1 MALDAEGAGAGAG
14 APESP
19 DAAGAAGVGEDEED
33 MAAARRWGS
42 ARCAG
47 AKGKGCCGGL
57 AAARV
62 VAQREE
68 RERARLPPPI
78 GIS

>member
-1 MALDAEGAGAGAG
+1 MALDADGAGAA
-14 APESP
+14 AASP
-19 DAAGAAGVGEDEED
+19 DAAGFGVEEEEED
-33 MAAARRWGS
+33 MAAAAAARRRGG
-42 ARCAG
+42 ARWAG
-47 AKGKGCCGGL
+47 ARKGPRGTL

-78 GIS
+78 GFS

>member
-1 MALDAEGAGAGAG
+1 MALDAEGAGAGAP
-14 APESP
+14 ASP
-19 DAAGAAGVGEDEED
+19 DAARAAGVGEDEED

-42 ARCAG
+42 ARWAG

-62 VAQREE
+62 VVQREE

>member
-1 MALDAEGAGAGAG
+1 MALDAEGAGAPA
-14 APESP
+14 SP
-19 DAAGAAGVGEDEED
+19 DAAGVGEEEED

-42 ARCAG
+42 ARWAG
-47 AKGKGCCGGL
+47 AKGTGCCGGL

>member
-1 MALDAEGAGAGAG
+1 MALDADGAGAA
-14 APESP
+14 ASP
-19 DAAGAAGVGEDEED
+19 DAAGFGEDEDEED
-33 MAAARRWGS
+33 MAAAARRRGG
-42 ARCAG
+42 ARWAG
-47 AKGKGCCGGL
+47 ERKGARGAL

-78 GIS
+78 GFS

>member
-1 MALDAEGAGAGAG
+1 MALDADGAGAA
-14 APESP
+14 AASP
-19 DAAGAAGVGEDEED
+19 DAAGFGVEEEEED
-33 MAAARRWGS
+33 MAAARRRGG
-42 ARCAG
+42 ARWAG
-47 AKGKGCCGGL
+47 ARKGPRGTL

-78 GIS
+78 GFS

>member
-1 MALDAEGAGAGAG
+1 VRKSMALDAEGSGAG
-14 APESP
+14 APASP
-19 DAAGAAGVGEDEED
+19 DAAGVGEDEED

-42 ARCAG
+42 ARWAG
-47 AKGKGCCGGL
+47 ARGKGCCGGL
-57 AAARV
+57 AA
-62 VAQREE
+62 AQREE